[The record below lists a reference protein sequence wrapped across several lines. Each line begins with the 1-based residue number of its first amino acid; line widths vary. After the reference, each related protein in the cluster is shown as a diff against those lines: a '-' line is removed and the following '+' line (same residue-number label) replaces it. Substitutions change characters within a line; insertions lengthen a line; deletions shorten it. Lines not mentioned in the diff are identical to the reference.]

1 MLTPY
6 GTILASAPSTIT
18 RVVVGSDTVTFEV
31 LTVTKY
37 ITLTHAEYA
46 AAQAVMAMEIDHGAG
61 DPLLTALLMQ
71 DAMKEGC

>member
-6 GTILASAPSTIT
+6 GTILTSAPSTIT

-31 LTVTKY
+31 LAVTKH

-46 AAQAVMAMEIDHGAG
+46 LAQAVVALETDQGAG
-61 DPLLTALLMQ
+61 NPVLAALLMQ
-71 DAMKEGC
+71 DALKEGC